1 MPRKPR
7 MYMAGMP
14 CHVVQRG
21 NNRDATFYSDDDYQF
36 YLACLEDGIKRYR
49 VAVHA
54 FVLMTNHVHLLMTPN
69 DSEGVSRLMQS
80 IGRRYVQYVNKT
92 YQRTGTLW
100 ESRHKAS
107 LVQEEQYLL
116 KCYRYIELNPVRAGI
131 VVHPAD
137 YRWSSFR
144 GNANGHKMNVLSPHP
159 AYIALGSSDEYR
171 QTAYRELFRYHLD
184 NIDIHE
190 IRNAATFS
198 MPLGDSR
205 FREQVEQALGRS
217 IGQALR
223 GRPVRRKAE

>member
-21 NNRDATFYSDDDYQF
+21 INRDATFYSDDDYLF
-36 YLACLEDGIKRYR
+36 YLTCLDDGMKRYR

-69 DSEGVSRLMQS
+69 DNEGISRLMQS

-92 YQRTGTLW
+92 YRRTGTLW

-116 KCYRYIELNPVRAGI
+116 KCYRYIELNPVRAEI
-131 VVHPAD
+131 V
-137 YRWSSFR
+137 
-144 GNANGHKMNVLSPHP
+144 
-159 AYIALGSSDEYR
+159 
-171 QTAYRELFRYHLD
+171 
-184 NIDIHE
+184 
-190 IRNAATFS
+190 
-198 MPLGDSR
+198 
-205 FREQVEQALGRS
+205 
-217 IGQALR
+217 
-223 GRPVRRKAE
+223 

>member
-1 MPRKPR
+1 

-36 YLACLEDGIKRYR
+36 YLACLEDGTKRYR

-92 YQRTGTLW
+92 YRRTGTLW

-131 VVHPAD
+131 VEHPAD
-137 YRWSSFR
+137 YY
-144 GNANGHKMNVLSPHP
+144 KLK
-159 AYIALGSSDEYR
+159 GSVTNDK
-171 QTAYRELFRYHLD
+171 HLQL
-184 NIDIHE
+184 NPQH
-190 IRNAATFS
+190 R
-198 MPLGDSR
+198 LC
-205 FREQVEQALGRS
+205 
-217 IGQALR
+217 
-223 GRPVRRKAE
+223 